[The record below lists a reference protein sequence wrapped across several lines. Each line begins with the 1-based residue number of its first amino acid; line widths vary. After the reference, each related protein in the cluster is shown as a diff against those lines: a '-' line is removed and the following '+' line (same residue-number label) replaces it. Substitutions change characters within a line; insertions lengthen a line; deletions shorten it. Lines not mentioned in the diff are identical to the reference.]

1 MDINEAK
8 EAFADILISFQR
20 GEVDLPTALMQ
31 IRDYEPIDEE
41 VPEYDED
48 EDEAGDED
56 GEQEDGDAEDAGD
69 GDPVDDGDGVPA
81 VDEDAL
87 ALAEAELDAAL
98 AVVDL

>member
-1 MDINEAK
+1 MDQLTAAK
-8 EAFADILISFQR
+8 EAFADILISYQR

-56 GEQEDGDAEDAGD
+56 GEQED
-69 GDPVDDGDGVPA
+69 DPVADGDGVPA

>member
-1 MDINEAK
+1 MGTLEVAK

-48 EDEAGDED
+48 EDEAGDE
-56 GEQEDGDAEDAGD
+56 GEGAEDAD
-69 GDPVDDGDGVPA
+69 DADPVADDGGVPA